1 MFLTSPKTQME
12 VFDMKKF
19 LSLVL
24 SVLMLVTC
32 MCTTAFAAEAVPGVI
47 VENEAEI
54 IVPTDKLT
62 VDNGMHTGNPMS
74 RASSSNYDLGED
86 GSLSMTIN
94 SFLSGSTRQS
104 DYNYKTNST
113 KIKITMKSDISI
125 SVRVTLY
132 DAATNK
138 SIQQTTVTV
147 GTLFNKSVTFTNLT
161 SASKYYIKYENL
173 GQQDVNISGTIS
185 AK

>member
-1 MFLTSPKTQME
+1 
-12 VFDMKKF
+12 MKKF

-32 MCTTAFAAEAVPGVI
+32 MCTTAFAAEADPGVV
-47 VENEAEI
+47 VENEAETI
-54 IVPTDKLT
+54 IPVDMLT
-62 VDNGMHTGNPMS
+62 VDGGNRAVNPMV
-74 RASSSNYDLGED
+74 RASSSNYDLGDD
-86 GSLSMTIN
+86 GSLSMTISN
-94 SFLSGSTRQS
+94 FLSGSTRQS

-132 DAATNK
+132 DASTDK
-138 SIQQTTVTV
+138 QVQQTTVTV
-147 GTLFNKSVTFTNLT
+147 GTIFNKSVTFTNLT